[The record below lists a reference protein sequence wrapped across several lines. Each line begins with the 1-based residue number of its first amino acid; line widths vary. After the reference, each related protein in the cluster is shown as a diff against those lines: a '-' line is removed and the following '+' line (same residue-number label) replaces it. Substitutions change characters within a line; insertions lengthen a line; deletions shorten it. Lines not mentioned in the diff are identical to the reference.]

1 MEEAE
6 PKDQAVEALEAQV
19 PNTITGSNVTYA
31 TGGAGSPTSTN
42 TGSNGA
48 ANRGIG
54 GNGSKAAAGGNGG
67 SGVVVIK
74 ESATTFVTAPGVW
87 SINDVYDNVK
97 AGTWSN

>member
-1 MEEAE
+1 VVAN
-6 PKDQAVEALEAQV
+6 PC
-19 PNTITGSNVTYA
+19 G
-31 TGGAGSPTSTN
+31 TGGLGGGSPSVSPTIAG
-42 TGSNGA
+42 TGTT
-48 ANRGIG
+48 NRGG
-54 GNGSKAAAGGNGG
+54 GGGGGSGYSPLEGGNGG